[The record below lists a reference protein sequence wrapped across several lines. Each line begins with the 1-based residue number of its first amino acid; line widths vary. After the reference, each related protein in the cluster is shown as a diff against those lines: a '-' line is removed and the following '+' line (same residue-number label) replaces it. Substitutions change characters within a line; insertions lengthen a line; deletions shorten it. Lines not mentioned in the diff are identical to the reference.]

1 MLDGVKITYSS
12 WVKLFTL
19 HAKRYKVSHHID
31 GTPPR
36 ADTDPKYAERC
47 EIDAH
52 VLQWIYG
59 SISEDLLIRILETD
73 STAYEVWTRLKNHFH
88 NNKGARAAALEH
100 EFTNLSLSKCGS
112 MDDYCQKLKDLATQ
126 LTNVGSSVTDQRLVL
141 QMVRGLP
148 ASYDTV
154 GAYINQLFPAFEMAR
169 SMLQL
174 EEHRRSARTQDTTA
188 AALAAPAAAPPNN
201 FNWTDGSNGSE
212 NSGQSNRGTG
222 NRTARKRVTKESTK
236 AAAVSSAGVEV
247 MVVVSLLYHK
257 HSICRRNVDGEG
269 VDRIKD
275 FDKK

>member
-1 MLDGVKITYSS
+1 MVGEVVQTEASGSQSGKPELHPVYSVNNILHKIRMLDGVKITYSS

-19 HAKRYKVSHHID
+19 NAKGYKVSNHID
-31 GTPPR
+31 GTPPP
-36 ADTDPKYAERC
+36 ADTDPKYAEWC

-73 STAYEVWTRLKNHFH
+73 STAYEAWTRLKNHFH
-88 NNKGARAAALEH
+88 NNKEARAAALEH

-126 LTNVGSSVTDQRLVL
+126 LTDVGSSVTDQRLVL

-154 GAYINQLFPAFEMAR
+154 GAYINQLLPAFETAR

-174 EEHRRSARTQDTTA
+174 EEHRRSARSEDTTA
-188 AALAAPAAAPPNN
+188 AALAAPAVAPTQQLRLDRR
-201 FNWTDGSNGSE
+201 FKWV
-212 NSGQSNRGTG
+212 RKFGT
-222 NRTARKRVTKESTK
+222 E
-236 AAAVSSAGVEV
+236 
-247 MVVVSLLYHK
+247 
-257 HSICRRNVDGEG
+257 
-269 VDRIKD
+269 
-275 FDKK
+275 